1 MYRDYV
7 KSPFQRSS
15 VINLIV
21 VTFMSDFPLTL
32 LALAATS
39 NITQLGVVWM
49 RTGCVPDRG
58 FVNFSF

>member
-1 MYRDYV
+1 
-7 KSPFQRSS
+7 
-15 VINLIV
+15 
-21 VTFMSDFPLTL
+21 MSDFPLTL